1 VKNNVI
7 QRVIILG
14 AIAIIGILGIQSYWL
29 IKSWS
34 LSDED
39 FHQRVHIALRR
50 VAKSLSVIN
59 ESELPTIDLIKR
71 VSSNYYVVNINSK
84 IDANDLE
91 YYLIK
96 EFQELSLNT
105 DFEYAIHSCESS
117 EMVYGNYC
125 GYDDSKLENKIS
137 GNLPKYDEFIYY
149 FGVKFPSKTEYL
161 FGKMQTS
168 MILFA
173 ILFVTIF
180 FFAYAIYVILSQK
193 RLSELQN
200 DFINNM
206 THEFKTPIATIKLSS
221 DVFLKNGMI
230 QEDKRLHKYAKII
243 KDQNERLNKQ
253 VEKVLQI
260 AKMEKN
266 SFTIKKER
274 LDLHELIEN
283 VVSSMEPNLMKVN
296 GEILI
301 DLKAKNP
308 FISADRFHT
317 LNILHN
323 LLDNAVKYSKE
334 NPHIIVKTYD
344 ENNCIV
350 FSIQD
355 KGIGIAKEN
364 LMKIFDKF
372 YRVPTG
378 NVHNVKGFG
387 LGLFYVKNICNAHDW
402 KISAY
407 SKQGEGTTFKI
418 VIKCQ

>member
-1 VKNNVI
+1 MKNSVI

-29 IKSWS
+29 IKSWN

-39 FHQRVHIALRR
+39 FHQRVHISLRH
-50 VAKSLSVIN
+50 VAKSLSIIN

-125 GYDDSKLENKIS
+125 GYADSQLENKID

-149 FGVKFPSKTEYL
+149 FGVKFPSKTQYL
-161 FGKMQTS
+161 FGRVQIS
-168 MILFA
+168 MILFG
-173 ILFVTIF
+173 ILLMTIF

-221 DVFLKNGMI
+221 DVFLKNELI
-230 QEDKRLHKYAKII
+230 QGDNRLFKYAKII

-260 AKMEKN
+260 AKMGKN

-274 LDLHELIEN
+274 LDIHELIEN
-283 VVSSMEPNLMKVN
+283 VVASMEPTLVDAN
-296 GEILI
+296 GKIDVEFILKSSYI
-301 DLKAKNP
+301 N
-308 FISADRFHT
+308 ADRFHS

-323 LLDNAVKYSKE
+323 LLDNAIKYSKG
-334 NPHIIVKTYD
+334 NPHIIIKTYN
-344 ENNCIV
+344 ENNCSII
-350 FSIQD
+350 SIQD
-355 KGIGIAKEN
+355 NGIGMAKDN
-364 LMKIFDKF
+364 LVKIFDKF

-387 LGLFYVKNICNAHDW
+387 LGLFYVKNICKAHDW
-402 KISAY
+402 EISAH
-407 SKQGEGTTFKI
+407 SKLGVGTTFKI
-418 VIKCQ
+418 VIKC

>member
-1 VKNNVI
+1 MKNNVI

-29 IKSWS
+29 IKSWN

-39 FHQRVHIALRR
+39 FHQRVHISLRH
-50 VAKSLSVIN
+50 VAQSLSVIN
-59 ESELPTIDLIKR
+59 DSELPTIDLIKR

-96 EFQELSLNT
+96 EFQALSLNT
-105 DFEYAIHSCESS
+105 DFEYAIHSCETS

-125 GYDDSKLENKIS
+125 GYADSQLENKAD
-137 GNLPKYDEFIYY
+137 GDLPKYDEFIYY
-149 FGVKFPSKTEYL
+149 FGVKFPSKTQYL
-161 FGKMQTS
+161 FGRMQVS
-168 MILFA
+168 MILFG
-173 ILFVTIF
+173 ILLMTIF

-221 DVFLKNGMI
+221 DVFLKNDLI
-230 QEDKRLHKYAKII
+230 QGDKRLFKYAKII
-243 KDQNERLNKQ
+243 KAQNERLNKQ

-274 LDLHELIEN
+274 LDIHELIEN
-283 VVSSMEPNLMKVN
+283 VVNSMEPTLAESN
-296 GEILI
+296 GKIEV
-301 DLKAKNP
+301 DFKLKSP
-308 FISADRFHT
+308 FINADRFHT

-323 LLDNAVKYSKE
+323 LIDNAIKYSKV
-334 NPHIIVKTYD
+334 NPHIIIKTYN
-344 ENNCIV
+344 ENNCTII
-350 FSIQD
+350 SIQD
-355 KGIGIAKEN
+355 NGIGVGKDN
-364 LMKIFDKF
+364 LTKIFDKF

-402 KISAY
+402 EISAH
-407 SKQGEGTTFKI
+407 STLGEGTTFKI
-418 VIKCQ
+418 VIKC

>member
-1 VKNNVI
+1 MKKNVI

-29 IKSWS
+29 IKSWN

-50 VAKSLSVIN
+50 GAKALSVIN
-59 ESELPTIDLIKR
+59 ETELPTIDLIKR

-91 YYLIK
+91 YYLVK

-125 GYDDSKLENKIS
+125 SYDDSQLENKQ
-137 GNLPKYDEFIYY
+137 GHDLPKYDEFIYY

-161 FGKMQTS
+161 FGQMQVS
-168 MILFA
+168 LILFG
-173 ILFVTIF
+173 ILLVTIF
-180 FFAYAIYVILSQK
+180 FFMYAIYVILSQK

-221 DVFLKNGMI
+221 DVFLKNEKI
-230 QEDKRLHKYAKII
+230 KEDKRLFKYAAII
-243 KDQNERLNKQ
+243 KAQNERLNKQ

-274 LDLHELIEN
+274 LNIHELIEN
-283 VVSSMEPNLMKVN
+283 VVASMEPTMVEKN
-296 GEILI
+296 GQIEM
-301 DLKAKNP
+301 DLKANTP
-308 FISADRFHT
+308 FINADRFHT

-334 NPHIIVKTYD
+334 NPHIVIRTYQ
-344 ENNCIV
+344 ENRCMV
-350 FSIQD
+350 LSIKD
-355 KGIGIAKEN
+355 NGIGIAKDN
-364 LMKIFDKF
+364 LIKIFDKF

-387 LGLFYVKNICNAHDW
+387 LGLFYVKNICTAHDW

-407 SKQGEGTTFKI
+407 SKEGNGTTFKI
-418 VIKCQ
+418 VIKCE